1 VRKSKLDFVCQLE
14 PNGEGG
20 FIATFPDVADAL
32 TEGATREEAIENAA
46 DALEVAL
53 LGRMKDGDDIPVS
66 RLRPKGGVAV
76 HVSAQASAKLAFYT
90 AFKESGLSQSSLARK
105 IGKDEAEIRRML
117 DPYHATKLPALDEAL
132 HALGQRLVVSVR
144 AA

>member
-1 VRKSKLDFVCQLE
+1 MNFVCRLE

-20 FIATFPDVADAL
+20 FVVRFSDVPEAL
-32 TEGATREEAIENAA
+32 TEGATREEALLNAA

-53 LGRMKDGDDIPVS
+53 LGRMKDGEEIP
-66 RLRPKGGVAV
+66 PATAPPEGGVMA

-90 AFKESGLSQSSLARK
+90 AFRNARLSQSALARL
-105 IGKDEAEIRRML
+105 IGKDEAEVRRML

-132 HALGQRLVVSVR
+132 RALGQRLVLAVEP
-144 AA
+144 A

>member
-1 VRKSKLDFVCQLE
+1 MDFVCQLE

-20 FIATFPDVADAL
+20 FIATFPDVPEAL

-53 LGRMKDGDDIPVS
+53 LGRMKDGDNIPIPHT
-66 RLRPKGGVAV
+66 RPKGGGVVV
-76 HVSAQASAKLAFYT
+76 HVSAQASAKLAFYA
-90 AFKESGLSQSSLARK
+90 AFRQSGLTQSALARK
-105 IGKDEAEIRRML
+105 IGKDEAEVRRML

-132 HALGQRLVVSVR
+132 HALGQRFVLGI
-144 AA
+144 AAA